1 MMRIALRVKYED
13 GREQHVKVSAP
24 DLIAFERT
32 YDKPTSAVAEGRLE
46 YLWWVAWHSAHR
58 TKQTELPFDEWIG
71 TIDEISD
78 DDAKEREIV
87 PLESTPLTG

>member
-32 YDKPTSAVAEGRLE
+32 YDKPTAAVAEGRLE
-46 YLWWVAWHSAHR
+46 YLWWVAWHAANR
-58 TKQTELPFDEWIG
+58 TKLTDLAFEQWIE
-71 TIDEISD
+71 TIDEIVD
-78 DDAKEREIV
+78 DEAKEREIV
-87 PLESTPLTG
+87 PLESTQLTG